1 MGLVK
6 FGDLVKEVKIN
17 IDRNNNPYEYYVAGD
32 HMDSEDLTIRR
43 KGFFATD
50 DVGPAFTRLFKPGQ
64 ILYGSRRT
72 YLKKVAVADF
82 EGICSNTTFVL
93 ETKDESKLRQ
103 RLLPFIMLTEDFTR
117 WSISKSKGST
127 NPYILFSDLANY
139 EFDLPDIQHQDELV
153 ELLWQAYATKESY
166 KEMIHATD
174 EMVKSQFIEMF
185 GTPSCSIYPVKKLSE
200 VCSFK
205 SGTTFSPDVE
215 LCCGDYM
222 YAKVAD
228 MNIAGNE
235 TYITHTSKYVDKNVA
250 KNTWLPKGAV
260 VFPKRGAAI
269 HTNKKRI
276 LLEDTCVDLNT
287 IGVIPGSTIDSF
299 YLFWFF
305 KCLNLS
311 DICEDSGVPQINNKN
326 LVPVD
331 FVVPPMRVQL
341 LFSAV
346 AKQADKSKFAGLKS
360 QFIEMSKHGC
370 SKRQLGSLFCSIR
383 NGANI
388 KQGVKSGGFPITR
401 IETIAEG
408 YVDRSKMGYA
418 GIEDNSY
425 SGYYLQNYDI
435 LMSHINSMKHIG
447 KTAIYRQSIGE
458 TVIHGM
464 NLLCL
469 RLKEGVANPMYVL
482 YLLQSDDI
490 RTEIRLISK
499 QAVNQA
505 SFTVSDLKTIEI
517 TLPSMSVQ
525 NQFEVVVN
533 QADKSKYLS

>member
-174 EMVKSQFIEMF
+174 EMV
-185 GTPSCSIYPVKKLSE
+185 
-200 VCSFK
+200 
-205 SGTTFSPDVE
+205 
-215 LCCGDYM
+215 
-222 YAKVAD
+222 
-228 MNIAGNE
+228 
-235 TYITHTSKYVDKNVA
+235 
-250 KNTWLPKGAV
+250 
-260 VFPKRGAAI
+260 
-269 HTNKKRI
+269 
-276 LLEDTCVDLNT
+276 
-287 IGVIPGSTIDSF
+287 
-299 YLFWFF
+299 
-305 KCLNLS
+305 
-311 DICEDSGVPQINNKN
+311 
-326 LVPVD
+326 
-331 FVVPPMRVQL
+331 
-341 LFSAV
+341 
-346 AKQADKSKFAGLKS
+346 KS

>member
-1 MGLVK
+1 MV
-6 FGDLVKEVKIN
+6 
-17 IDRNNNPYEYYVAGD
+17 
-32 HMDSEDLTIRR
+32 
-43 KGFFATD
+43 
-50 DVGPAFTRLFKPGQ
+50 
-64 ILYGSRRT
+64 
-72 YLKKVAVADF
+72 
-82 EGICSNTTFVL
+82 
-93 ETKDESKLRQ
+93 
-103 RLLPFIMLTEDFTR
+103 
-117 WSISKSKGST
+117 
-127 NPYILFSDLANY
+127 
-139 EFDLPDIQHQDELV
+139 HQ
-153 ELLWQAYATKESY
+153 
-166 KEMIHATD
+166 
-174 EMVKSQFIEMF
+174 SQFIEMF

>member
-1 MGLVK
+1 MV
-6 FGDLVKEVKIN
+6 
-17 IDRNNNPYEYYVAGD
+17 
-32 HMDSEDLTIRR
+32 
-43 KGFFATD
+43 
-50 DVGPAFTRLFKPGQ
+50 
-64 ILYGSRRT
+64 
-72 YLKKVAVADF
+72 
-82 EGICSNTTFVL
+82 
-93 ETKDESKLRQ
+93 
-103 RLLPFIMLTEDFTR
+103 
-117 WSISKSKGST
+117 
-127 NPYILFSDLANY
+127 
-139 EFDLPDIQHQDELV
+139 HQ
-153 ELLWQAYATKESY
+153 
-166 KEMIHATD
+166 
-174 EMVKSQFIEMF
+174 
-185 GTPSCSIYPVKKLSE
+185 
-200 VCSFK
+200 
-205 SGTTFSPDVE
+205 
-215 LCCGDYM
+215 
-222 YAKVAD
+222 
-228 MNIAGNE
+228 
-235 TYITHTSKYVDKNVA
+235 
-250 KNTWLPKGAV
+250 
-260 VFPKRGAAI
+260 
-269 HTNKKRI
+269 
-276 LLEDTCVDLNT
+276 
-287 IGVIPGSTIDSF
+287 
-299 YLFWFF
+299 
-305 KCLNLS
+305 
-311 DICEDSGVPQINNKN
+311 
-326 LVPVD
+326 
-331 FVVPPMRVQL
+331 
-341 LFSAV
+341 
-346 AKQADKSKFAGLKS
+346 S

-533 QADKSKYLS
+533 QADKSKFELKQAIEKIDKVMRAVMQ

>member
-1 MGLVK
+1 MV
-6 FGDLVKEVKIN
+6 
-17 IDRNNNPYEYYVAGD
+17 
-32 HMDSEDLTIRR
+32 
-43 KGFFATD
+43 
-50 DVGPAFTRLFKPGQ
+50 
-64 ILYGSRRT
+64 
-72 YLKKVAVADF
+72 
-82 EGICSNTTFVL
+82 
-93 ETKDESKLRQ
+93 
-103 RLLPFIMLTEDFTR
+103 
-117 WSISKSKGST
+117 
-127 NPYILFSDLANY
+127 
-139 EFDLPDIQHQDELV
+139 HQ
-153 ELLWQAYATKESY
+153 
-166 KEMIHATD
+166 
-174 EMVKSQFIEMF
+174 SQFIEMF
-185 GTPSCSIYPVKKLSE
+185 GNDSIGNCKWPTK
-200 VCSFK
+200 SF
-205 SGTTFSPDVE
+205 GE
-215 LCCGDYM
+215 LFE
-222 YAKVAD
+222 
-228 MNIAGNE
+228 I
-235 TYITHTSKYVDKNVA
+235 SSS
-250 KNTWLPKGAV
+250 
-260 VFPKRGAAI
+260 R
-269 HTNKKRI
+269 RI
-276 LLEDTCVDLNT
+276 LKDDWAQEGVPFLRVRDLIYYSQTGELKNEFFVSESFYNKLKDADGRVQEGDILVSATST
-287 IGVIPGSTIDSF
+287 IGKCMVVKNGERYYYKDADVLRFREKAPVNKV
-299 YLFWFF
+299 FF
-305 KCLNLS
+305 VYGLS
-311 DICEDSGVPQINNKN
+311 MPTVENQINDTIGKTTVGHF
-326 LVPVD
+326 LISKAATIKQPL
-331 FVVPPMRVQL
+331 PPTQL
-341 LFSAV
+341 QESFERIV
-346 AKQADKSKFAGLKS
+346 KQADKSKFAGLKS

-533 QADKSKYLS
+533 QADKSKYLR

>member
-1 MGLVK
+1 MV
-6 FGDLVKEVKIN
+6 
-17 IDRNNNPYEYYVAGD
+17 
-32 HMDSEDLTIRR
+32 
-43 KGFFATD
+43 
-50 DVGPAFTRLFKPGQ
+50 
-64 ILYGSRRT
+64 
-72 YLKKVAVADF
+72 
-82 EGICSNTTFVL
+82 
-93 ETKDESKLRQ
+93 
-103 RLLPFIMLTEDFTR
+103 
-117 WSISKSKGST
+117 
-127 NPYILFSDLANY
+127 
-139 EFDLPDIQHQDELV
+139 HQ
-153 ELLWQAYATKESY
+153 
-166 KEMIHATD
+166 
-174 EMVKSQFIEMF
+174 SQFIEMF
-185 GTPSCSIYPVKKLSE
+185 GNDSIGNCKWPTK
-200 VCSFK
+200 SF
-205 SGTTFSPDVE
+205 GE
-215 LCCGDYM
+215 LFE
-222 YAKVAD
+222 
-228 MNIAGNE
+228 I
-235 TYITHTSKYVDKNVA
+235 SSS
-250 KNTWLPKGAV
+250 
-260 VFPKRGAAI
+260 R
-269 HTNKKRI
+269 RI
-276 LLEDTCVDLNT
+276 LKDDWAQEGVPFLRVRDLIYYSQTGELKNEFFVSESFYNKLKDADGRVQEGDILVSATST
-287 IGVIPGSTIDSF
+287 IGKCMVVKNGERYYYKDDDVLRFREKAPVNKV
-299 YLFWFF
+299 FF
-305 KCLNLS
+305 VYGLS
-311 DICEDSGVPQINNKN
+311 MPTVENQINDTIGKTTVGHF
-326 LVPVD
+326 LISKAATIKQPL
-331 FVVPPMRVQL
+331 PPTQL
-341 LFSAV
+341 QESFERIV
-346 AKQADKSKFAGLKS
+346 KQADKSKFAGLKS